1 MIIVK
6 IYPCKECGCDEGYQI
21 EEHLTLAECKM
32 CQHLCDVNNILGSIG
47 FIQTDNRGDT
57 I

>member
-32 CQHLCDVNNILGSIG
+32 CQHLCDVDSILSSIG
-47 FIQTDNRGDT
+47 FEQTDNRGDV